1 MKKDKYYLDLEERG
15 YYNTIDK
22 RTKDYREYK
31 QWKEDYTFSNF
42 KVFANNIEK
51 QSKGLGDTIAKVTKA
66 TGIDKVVKFIAGED
80 CGCDERRERFNK
92 EFKYKNVKCL
102 KEDDYRYLSS
112 FLAKKGSTISYDDRV
127 RVIGIYNYVFSTN
140 EKITT
145 VCISCIIKIVKNL
158 ERYMKNYQ

>member
-1 MKKDKYYLDLEERG
+1 MKPDKFYLSLEEEG

-22 RTKDYREYK
+22 RSKDYREYK
-31 QWKEDYTFSNF
+31 QWKATQIEQGYKSH
-42 KVFANNIEK
+42 KKSVEK
-51 QSKGLGDTIAKVTKA
+51 QSKGLGDTIAKITKA

-80 CGCDERRERFNK
+80 CGCDERKERFNK
-92 EFKYKNVKCL
+92 DFKYKNVKCL
-102 KEDDYRYLSS
+102 KEDDYKYLSN

-140 EKITT
+140 EKRTT
-145 VCISCIIKIVKNL
+145 SCSSCIAKIVKNL

>member
-1 MKKDKYYLDLEERG
+1 MKPDKYYLDLEQRG

-42 KVFANNIEK
+42 KVFANNVEK
-51 QSKGLGDTIAKVTKA
+51 QSKGLGDTIAKITKA

-80 CGCDERRERFNK
+80 CGCDERQERFNK
-92 EFKYKNVKCL
+92 EYKYKNVKCL
-102 KEDDYRYLSS
+102 KEDDYKYLSN
-112 FLAKKGSTISYDDRV
+112 FLANKGSTISYDDRV

-140 EKITT
+140 EKRTT
-145 VCISCIIKIVKNL
+145 SCSSCISKIVKNL

>member
-1 MKKDKYYLDLEERG
+1 MKQDKYYLDLEERG

-51 QSKGLGDTIAKVTKA
+51 QSKGLGDTIAKITKA

-80 CGCDERRERFNK
+80 CGCDERQERFNK
-92 EFKYKNVKCL
+92 EYKYKNVKCL
-102 KEDDYRYLSS
+102 KEDDYKYLSN
-112 FLAKKGSTISYDDRV
+112 FLANKGSTISYDDRV
-127 RVIGIYNYVFSTN
+127 RVIGIYNYVFSAN
-140 EKITT
+140 EKRTT
-145 VCISCIIKIVKNL
+145 SCSSCISKIVKNL